1 MKRIALLIVL
11 FFALG
16 VAKSQTTYYWVG
28 GNGPATISGSSNWNT
43 QLDGSGTSRSTAQS
57 NDILVFDGSN
67 VGGSTP
73 ATGAVTVTITSQTIG
88 QLRLTNNA
96 NITFSRPSG
105 SGGSGT
111 VTIAGLVG
119 DDVTIDAGSSFS
131 INSSA
136 ADGNVIFVFATGAT
150 GAVYGNWTIQN
161 TSQSRIANGTGGA
174 AGSLVFKSGS
184 TFHCN
189 ITSSSASYPFGSAS
203 QSSALWVVFEA
214 GATLYYEGG
223 WSPMGNQQAFA
234 AVDFRPGST
243 WRHRATNAIPS
254 TFGSFF
260 NTKGFGDIIV
270 ENGATLGC
278 DGPVYRIGNLT
289 INAGCAFTTHSS
301 GQTAVLGNLTVNGSF
316 SAPAG
321 SSNVLVLGG
330 NTQQTVS
337 GSGTI
342 NVPNLVVADNSDVV
356 LNRDITVGSSTNIF
370 GKINFT
376 THQVNGAG
384 TFGSKV
390 GSNSADATGNL
401 VAGSYQ
407 LTGLPNTISGINGL
421 TVSGT
426 GIAPNTNVVGFS
438 GSNGVIAL
446 SKPVAGSGTG
456 VTLTFTSNAA
466 TLATSNPN
474 GLDSLTGS
482 VTAVGAKSFSSGTN
496 YIINGATAWPFGIT
510 TGTTDV
516 FTGIGSAEINA
527 PITLNTSLL
536 VSSHFTV
543 NNKVNLRPL
552 DVVRILTGG
561 VIDGNYNNSNYI
573 NTGYNSTTG
582 DQSFVQVDNVT
593 TPVTLP
599 IGTSTNY
606 LPAVITPIGTSI
618 FTASVFEGI
627 TSEGTLTGTP
637 LTAVQKQSVV
647 DAVWNIQRVS
657 GSGDA
662 GLQLQ
667 WPGTLEGSTFTT
679 LADTEIGIITN
690 DGSSWSQP
698 IGTGNNSTNT
708 ANATISAFGNFA
720 IGSKP
725 PTQPFIFNPLPAK
738 TYGDAD
744 FNGGAISLN
753 TTKPILYSS
762 SNTSVATIV
771 SGNIHIVG
779 AGTTDITA
787 SQATDG
793 FYPAASAVQTLT
805 VDKAALTI
813 TADDKTKYEGAANPT
828 LTATYSG
835 FVYGETPA
843 VFTTP
848 LALTT
853 TATIASTPGNYPI
866 TASGAIAANYT
877 ITFVNG
883 NMTVLAK
890 QTQTITF
897 NTLPTKNYGNA
908 DFAAGATSTNSSIP
922 ITYTSSN
929 TGVATVS
936 GGVIHIT
943 GAGTTTIKASQAGDF
958 GHFPAADVSRTLTVN
973 KVALSVKVRD
983 TTKVEG
989 EANPPFTITYSG
1001 FVLGE
1006 NASNLLT
1013 PVVATTTATTGSA
1026 AGYYPIT
1033 LSGATS
1039 NNYNI
1044 TYTNARLT
1052 VYPVTGT
1059 DQQYLNAFMSGSNTL
1074 TVRVYSNEPQL
1085 GDIVLWD
1092 FSGRPLLKKNL
1103 FMPKGFISVDIAV
1116 PTIPSGIYIVTVK
1129 GPGVNL
1135 KKTIPIL
1142 K

>member
-1 MKRIALLIVL
+1 MKRIALLITLL
-11 FFALG
+11 FAMG
-16 VAKSQTTYYWVG
+16 IAKSQTTYYWVG
-28 GNGPATISGSSNWNT
+28 GTGPATISGSSNWNT
-43 QLDGSGTSRSTAQS
+43 QLDGSGTSRSSAQS

-67 VGGSTP
+67 IGGSAA

-88 QLRLTNNA
+88 QLHLTNNA
-96 NITFSRPSG
+96 NVTFSRPSG
-105 SGGSGT
+105 AGGSGT
-111 VTIAGLVG
+111 VTVAGVVG
-119 DDVTIDAGSSFS
+119 DDVIIDAGSSFF
-131 INSSA
+131 INSSSG
-136 ADGNVIFVFATGAT
+136 DGNVIFVFGSGSTGV
-150 GAVYGNWTIQN
+150 VYGNWTIQN

-203 QSSALWVVFEA
+203 QSSALWVVFES
-214 GATLYYEGG
+214 GASLYYEGG

-243 WRHRATNAIPS
+243 WHHRASNPIPS

-260 NTKGFGDIIV
+260 NTKGFGNIIV

-289 INAGCAFTTHSS
+289 INSGCGFTTHSS
-301 GQTAVLGNLTVNGSF
+301 GQTAVLGDLTVNGSY
-316 SAPAG
+316 SAPSG

-342 NVPNLVVADNSDVV
+342 VVPNLVVADNADVV
-356 LNRDITVGSSTNIF
+356 LNQDITVGSSTYVF

-384 TFGSKV
+384 TFGSKA
-390 GSNSADATGNL
+390 GSSASDASGTL

-407 LTGLPNTISGINGL
+407 ITGLPNTISGLNGL

-446 SKPVAGSGTG
+446 SQPLVGSGSG
-456 VTLTFTSNAA
+456 VALTFTSNAA

-474 GLDSLTGS
+474 GMDSLTGS
-482 VTAVGAKSFSSGTN
+482 VTAVGDKNFSGGTN
-496 YIINGATAWPFGIT
+496 YIINAATSWPFGISS
-510 TGTTDV
+510 GTTDA
-516 FTGIGSAEINA
+516 FISIGSAEINA

-543 NNKVNLRPL
+543 NSKVVLRPL
-552 DVVRILTGG
+552 DVLRILTGG
-561 VIDGNYNNSNYI
+561 VIDGNYNSSNYI
-573 NTGYNSTTG
+573 NTGYNNTTG
-582 DQSFVQVDNVT
+582 DQSYVEVDNVAAA
-593 TPVTLP
+593 VTLP
-599 IGTSTNY
+599 IGTDNSY
-606 LPAVITPIGTSI
+606 LPAVITPTATSV

-627 TSEGTLTGTP
+627 TTEGTLTGTAF
-637 LTAVQKQSVV
+637 TSVQKQSVV
-647 DAVWNIQRVS
+647 DAVWNIQRIS

-662 GLQLQ
+662 NLQLQ
-667 WPGTLEGSTFTT
+667 WPATLEGSTFTT
-679 LADTEIGIITN
+679 LADSEIGIITN
-690 DGSSWSQP
+690 DGTSWSLP
-698 IGTGNNSTNT
+698 VATGDNT
-708 ANATISAFGNFA
+708 ANMASATVSTFGNFA
-720 IGSKP
+720 IGSQP
-725 PTQPFIFNPLPAK
+725 PTQPFIFNALPGK
-738 TYGDAD
+738 TYGDPD

-753 TTKPILYSS
+753 TTKPITYSS
-762 SNTSVATIV
+762 NNTAVATIV
-771 SGNIHIVG
+771 GGDIHIVG
-779 AGTTDITA
+779 AGTADITA
-787 SQATDG
+787 SQASDG
-793 FYPAASAVQTLT
+793 FYPAASATQTLT

-813 TADDKTKYEGAANPT
+813 KADDKTKFEGAANPA
-828 LTATYSG
+828 LTATYTG
-835 FVYGETPA
+835 FVYSETPA
-843 VFTTP
+843 VFTT
-848 LALTT
+848 ALTLAT
-853 TATIASTPGNYPI
+853 TATTGSTPGTYPI
-866 TASGAIAANYT
+866 TASGAVAANYT

-883 NMTVLAK
+883 TMTVLAK

-908 DFAAGATSTNSSIP
+908 DFAAGATSTNSSLP
-922 ITYTSSN
+922 ITYSSSN
-929 TGVATVS
+929 TSVATVS
-936 GGVIHIT
+936 GGIIHIT
-943 GAGTTTIKASQAGDF
+943 GAGTTTITASQAGDF

-973 KVALSVKVRD
+973 KVALAIKVRD

-989 EANPPFTITYSG
+989 QANPPFTITYSG

-1013 PVVATTTATTGSA
+1013 PATATTTATTGSA

-1033 LSGATS
+1033 LGGATS
-1039 NNYNI
+1039 NNYTI

-1052 VYPVTGT
+1052 VYPVSGT
-1059 DQQYLNAFMSGSNTL
+1059 DQQYLNAFMSNSTTL
-1074 TVRVYSNEPQL
+1074 TVRVYSSQPAL
-1085 GDIVLWD
+1085 GDIMVWD

-1103 FMPKGFISVDIAV
+1103 FMPTGFISVDLAV
-1116 PTIPSGIYIVTVK
+1116 PTLPSGIYIVTVK

-1135 KKTIPIL
+1135 KKTVPIV